1 METEAGDHPLRTPA
15 PSAGFPNQQPNDLED
30 NMARAIRLKQSGGP
44 QVLELEQVEQSA
56 PGPGQAWIEQH
67 AIGVNYLDVTQR
79 NGTVPIPLPNGLGL
93 EAAGIVAAAGPD
105 VENVVVGDRV
115 AYALG
120 PLGSYATGRLYP
132 ANRLVKLPDTISFED
147 AAALIF
153 KGITAQYLIK
163 STFPV
168 GPGTVVLLYG
178 AAGSLG
184 QLLAPWAKHLRASV
198 VGVVS
203 KEASVARAKE
213 AGCEHVLIWSDNLP
227 ADVAR
232 VTNGHKADVI
242 YDGIGRATFAASL
255 DSLHQRGTLV
265 SIGASSGS
273 PPPVEVGT
281 LNAKGSLFLTRPGL
295 PAHATDVEEYRKR
308 VLDVFDAVER
318 GVIRPAIWK
327 TYALSD
333 VAQAH
338 EALESGKSAG
348 AIVLKP

>member
-1 METEAGDHPLRTPA
+1 
-15 PSAGFPNQQPNDLED
+15 
-30 NMARAIRLKQSGGP
+30 
-44 QVLELEQVEQSA
+44 
-56 PGPGQAWIEQH
+56 
-67 AIGVNYLDVTQR
+67 
-79 NGTVPIPLPNGLGL
+79 
-93 EAAGIVAAAGPD
+93 
-105 VENVVVGDRV
+105 
-115 AYALG
+115 
-120 PLGSYATGRLYP
+120 
-132 ANRLVKLPDTISFED
+132 VKLPDAISFED
-147 AAALIF
+147 AAAVVF

-168 GPGTVVLLYG
+168 GSGRVVLLYG
-178 AAGSLG
+178 AAGALG
-184 QLLAPWAKHLRASV
+184 QLLAPWAKHLGASV

-203 KEASVARAKE
+203 KEASVARAKA
-213 AGCEHVLIWSDNLP
+213 AGCDHVLVWSDDLP

-242 YDGIGRATFAASL
+242 YDGIGRKTFAASL

>member
-1 METEAGDHPLRTPA
+1 MTY
-15 PSAGFPNQQPNDLED
+15 
-30 NMARAIRLKQSGGP
+30 AIRLKQSGGP
-44 QVLELEQVEQSA
+44 QVLQLEQFEQSA
-56 PGPGQAWIEQH
+56 PGPGQAWVDQH

-79 NGTVPIPLPNGLGL
+79 NGAVPIPLPNGLGL
-93 EAAGIVAAAGPD
+93 EAAGIVAAVGPD

-120 PLGSYATGRLYP
+120 PLGSYAAGRLYP
-132 ANRLVKLPDTISFED
+132 ANRLVKLPDAISFED
-147 AAALIF
+147 AAAVVF

-178 AAGSLG
+178 AAGALG
-184 QLLAPWAKHLRASV
+184 QLLAPWAKHLGASV

-203 KEASVARAKE
+203 KEASVARAK
-213 AGCEHVLIWSDNLP
+213 AARCDHVLVWSDNLP

-242 YDGIGRATFAASL
+242 YDGIGRKTFAASL

-295 PAHATDVEEYRKR
+295 GAHATDIEEYRKR

-333 VAQAH
+333 VALAH

>member
-1 METEAGDHPLRTPA
+1 M
-15 PSAGFPNQQPNDLED
+15 
-30 NMARAIRLKQSGGP
+30 
-44 QVLELEQVEQSA
+44 
-56 PGPGQAWIEQH
+56 
-67 AIGVNYLDVTQR
+67 
-79 NGTVPIPLPNGLGL
+79 
-93 EAAGIVAAAGPD
+93 
-105 VENVVVGDRV
+105 
-115 AYALG
+115 
-120 PLGSYATGRLYP
+120 
-132 ANRLVKLPDTISFED
+132 
-147 AAALIF
+147 F

-178 AAGSLG
+178 AAGALG
-184 QLLAPWAKHLRASV
+184 QLLAPWAKHLGASV

-203 KEASVARAKE
+203 KEASVAPARA
-213 AGCEHVLIWSDNLP
+213 AGCDHVLVWSEHLP
-227 ADVAR
+227 ADVGR

-242 YDGIGRATFAASL
+242 YDGIGRNTFAASL

-265 SIGASSGS
+265 SIGASSGP
-273 PPPVEVGT
+273 PPPVEVDT

-295 PAHATDVEEYRKR
+295 GAHATDIEEYQKR
-308 VLDVFDAVER
+308 ARDVFDAVER

-333 VAQAH
+333 VARAH

>member
-1 METEAGDHPLRTPA
+1 M
-15 PSAGFPNQQPNDLED
+15 
-30 NMARAIRLKQSGGP
+30 
-44 QVLELEQVEQSA
+44 
-56 PGPGQAWIEQH
+56 
-67 AIGVNYLDVTQR
+67 
-79 NGTVPIPLPNGLGL
+79 
-93 EAAGIVAAAGPD
+93 
-105 VENVVVGDRV
+105 
-115 AYALG
+115 
-120 PLGSYATGRLYP
+120 
-132 ANRLVKLPDTISFED
+132 
-147 AAALIF
+147 
-153 KGITAQYLIK
+153 
-163 STFPV
+163 
-168 GPGTVVLLYG
+168 
-178 AAGSLG
+178 
-184 QLLAPWAKHLRASV
+184 LAPWAKHLGASV

-203 KEASVARAKE
+203 KEASVARAKA
-213 AGCEHVLIWSDNLP
+213 AGCDHVLVWSDNLP

-242 YDGIGRATFAASL
+242 YDGIGRKTFAASL

-308 VLDVFDAVER
+308 VVDVFDAVER